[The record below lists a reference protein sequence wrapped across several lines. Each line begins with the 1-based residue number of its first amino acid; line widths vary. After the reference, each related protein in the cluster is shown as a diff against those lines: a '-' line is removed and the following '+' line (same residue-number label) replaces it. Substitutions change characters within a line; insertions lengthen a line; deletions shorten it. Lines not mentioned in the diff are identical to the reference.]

1 VEEKAKVPVIL
12 SHELFSSYKYDIMI
26 LPAFSTAIFSM
37 VSPNILTWSSCI
49 DVIMDNVGVMIFV
62 ESSLPPSP
70 TSTTIASQLAR
81 LKAANARVLVSS
93 KNVAG
98 IEFFSHRSK
107 SSGNILCDKRRRLP
121 LLFTPMHNSRSGGHC
136 GNRMIRTHQRVPIT
150 TTVSSLMD
158 SPLT

>member
-1 VEEKAKVPVIL
+1 
-12 SHELFSSYKYDIMI
+12 MI
-26 LPAFSTAIFSM
+26 LPAFSAAIFSI
-37 VSPNILTWSSCI
+37 VSPNILTWSSWI
-49 DVIMDNVGVMIFV
+49 DVIMDSVGVMIFV

-81 LKAANARVLVSS
+81 LNAANARVLVSS

-98 IEFFSHRSK
+98 IEFFSQRSK
-107 SSGNILCDKRRRLP
+107 SSGNILCDDIRRLL
-121 LLFTPMHNSRSGGHC
+121 LLFTPLQNSRSGGHC
-136 GNRMIRTHQRVPIT
+136 GDRMIVMHQRVPIT